1 MQSARISDSEWQVMN
16 VLWSEAPLT
25 CREIVNRVREHKGWQ
40 KRTIRTLLDR
50 LVDKGAIKADTERR
64 PALYYSR
71 LDREECI
78 QSESQSFLNRVFA
91 GEPASM
97 LLHLVKNTKLDPSD
111 IKQLKKMLSD
121 KEK

>member
-1 MQSARISDSEWQVMN
+1 MQSTRVSDSEWEVMN
-16 VLWSEAPLT
+16 VLWSETPLT
-25 CREIVNRVREHKGWQ
+25 CREIVDRVREHKGWQ

-50 LVDKGAIKADTERR
+50 LVDKGAIKADMERR

-71 LDREECI
+71 LDREESI

>member
-1 MQSARISDSEWQVMN
+1 MQSVRISDSEWEVMN
-16 VLWSEAPLT
+16 VLWGETPLT
-25 CREIVNRVREHKGWQ
+25 CREIVIRVREHKGWQ
-40 KRTIRTLLDR
+40 KRTIRTLLNR
-50 LVDKGAIKADTERR
+50 LVDKGAIKADMKRR

-78 QSESQSFLNRVFA
+78 QSESKSFLNRVFA

-97 LLHLVKNTKLDPSD
+97 LLHLVKNTNLAPRD
-111 IKQLKKMLSD
+111 IKQLKKILSD